1 MDNGPFMDPTRLV
14 TDLFNAMSDMSGMAA
29 YGAIIGVLLICGLG
43 VPIPEDITLL
53 AAGLLASSGHI
64 SLPGALAAGFAGVM
78 IGDSFLFFMG
88 RRYGAKI
95 FGLPGF
101 RRIFTPDRIAKA
113 EDRVRRN
120 GHFICFVA
128 RFLPGLRSPIFALA
142 GAMGV
147 KPSVFLMQD
156 GFAALIS
163 VPVWVYLGFW
173 LGENWEEQFA
183 RVEKLQSIFFGVIA
197 GLVLSYIIYR
207 VVRRRKTTTNSP
219 QV

>member
-1 MDNGPFMDPTRLV
+1 MDNGPLMDPVALV
-14 TDLFNAMSDMSGMAA
+14 TDLFNAMSGMSGLATYA
-29 YGAIIGVLLICGLG
+29 AIIGVLLICGLG
-43 VPIPEDITLL
+43 IPIPEDITLL
-53 AAGLLASSGHI
+53 AAGLVASTGHI
-64 SLPGALAAGFAGVM
+64 SLPGALIAGFAGVM
-78 IGDSFLFFMG
+78 LGDTFLFFMG
-88 RRYGAKI
+88 RKYGAKI

-101 RRIFTPDRIAKA
+101 RRIFTPARLVKA

-120 GHFICFVA
+120 GHFICFIA

-147 KPSVFLMQD
+147 KPSVFLVQD

-183 RVEKLQSIFFGVIA
+183 RVEKLQTIFFTVIGGA
-197 GLVLSYIIYR
+197 LAAYVAYR
-207 VVRRRKTTTNSP
+207 LVRRRRGAVSAPKA
-219 QV
+219 

>member
-1 MDNGPFMDPTRLV
+1 MDPMSLV
-14 TDLFNAMSDMSGMAA
+14 NDLFSAMSGMSSVAIYA
-29 YGAIIGVLLICGLG
+29 AIIGILLICGLG
-43 VPIPEDITLL
+43 IPIPEDITLL
-53 AAGLLASSGHI
+53 AAGLLASTGHI
-64 SLPGALAAGFAGVM
+64 SLPGALAAGFSGVM

-88 RRYGAKI
+88 RKYGARI

-101 RRIFTPDRIAKA
+101 RRIFTPTRIAKA

-120 GHFICFVA
+120 GHFICFIA

-173 LGENWEEQFA
+173 LGKNWEEQFA
-183 RVEKLQSIFFGVIA
+183 RVEKLQQYFFIA
-197 GLVLSYIIYR
+197 IGAILVSYITYR
-207 VVRRRKTTTNSP
+207 VLRKRKSAAAP
-219 QV
+219 EA

>member
-1 MDNGPFMDPTRLV
+1 MDPVRLA
-14 TDLFNAMSDMSGMAA
+14 TDLFNAMSDMSGFAA

-64 SLPGALAAGFAGVM
+64 TLGGALIAGFTGVM

-88 RRYGAKI
+88 RKFGAKI

-101 RRIFTPDRIAKA
+101 RRIFTPERIRRA

-120 GHFICFVA
+120 GHFICFIA

-163 VPVWVYLGFW
+163 VPVWVYVGFW

-183 RVEKLQSIFFGVIA
+183 RVEKLQDIFLAVI
-197 GLVLSYIIYR
+197 GIVVLGYFVFR
-207 VVRRRKTTTNSP
+207 FFRKRKASP
-219 QV
+219 VPKS